1 MKTYLAR
8 VSHFSFY
15 KEGDELVVECEECKE
30 FEERFAWEERLEEYD
45 GEELTRELYATYYTE
60 LVKRYI

>member
-1 MKTYLAR
+1 MKTYLGR

-15 KEGDELVVECEECKE
+15 KEGDELVVQSEEYEE

-45 GEELTRELYATYYTE
+45 REELTKELYATYYTE